1 MAENFA
7 GIDLK
12 PFKPHLTV
20 AKMSQMRQQNAHRQR
35 YRNRLSI
42 RREAYDMFLE
52 TSFGEQD
59 VEGLE
64 LLSMSLPVDSRG
76 YYHCLYRNQF
86 DSV

>member
-7 GIDLK
+7 GINPN
-12 PFKPHLTV
+12 PFNPHLTV
-20 AKMSQMRQQNAHRQR
+20 AKMSQRQDRPG
-35 YRNRLSI
+35 NRLSI

-64 LLSMSLPVDSRG
+64 LLSMSLPVDSCG
-76 YYHCLYRNQF
+76 YYHCLYRNHF